1 MAVLSIRPKAPETPV
16 PRRNKP
22 VRRRDVVGILL
33 AVPAM
38 ALFLAFAIYP
48 MLRVFYLSLFD
59 YSLTAPP
66 EFVGFDNFAY
76 LATDPQFGA
85 ALWQT
90 VVYAVGTYVPAIVL
104 ALVLAHALN
113 TRARGSG
120 LLRLLYFLPVA
131 ISWVAVS
138 VIWRVVLNPDG
149 LLNQALGLHLNWL
162 TSSGSAMWG
171 LVLMGVWKE
180 TGFFLIL
187 FLAGLQSIPGELYEA
202 SRLDGAGAFAR
213 FRYITWPM
221 LLPVTAVCSVMAVIR
236 GFQAFSPQLVLTNGG
251 FGTQVVNLF
260 VYKTAFENARMG
272 RASAVAVLMFL
283 LLFGLTLL
291 QLKVFA
297 RRDR

>member
-1 MAVLSIRPKAPETPV
+1 MALLSIR
-16 PRRNKP
+16 RNA
-22 VRRRDVVGILL
+22 VGALF

-38 ALFLAFAIYP
+38 ALFLLFAIYP
-48 MLRVFYLSLFD
+48 MLRVLYLSFFD
-59 YSLTAPP
+59 YSLISPP
-66 EFVGFDNFAY
+66 EFVGIDNFLY

-85 ALWQT
+85 AVWQT
-90 VVYAVGTYVPAIVL
+90 VVYAAGTYVPALTL

-113 TRARGSG
+113 TRAPGSG

-149 LLNQALGLHLNWL
+149 LLNDVLGLNLNWL
-162 TSSGSAMWG
+162 TNSTSAMWG
-171 LVLMGVWKE
+171 LVVMGVWKE

-187 FLAGLQSIPGELYEA
+187 FLAGLQTIPPDLYEA

-221 LLPVTAVCSVMAVIR
+221 LLPVTAVCTVMAVIR
-236 GFQAFSPQLVLTNGG
+236 GFQAFSPQLVLTDGG

-291 QLKVFA
+291 QLKAFA